1 MSFSGKVVMVTG
13 GGGGI
18 GGGIARAFSQEG
30 AAVYATDA
38 NEAKVKKVEREIRHA
53 GGTCTVE
60 RVDVR
65 SRLEVFSS
73 VERCVK
79 VLGGLDVLVSCAG
92 ILKLQK
98 FDEVTQEDWDNTMN
112 VNARGTLFA
121 DQAAATEMLR
131 RGKGG
136 KIVNIS
142 SVAGKVG
149 GVYYAAYTA
158 SKFAVIGITKC
169 LSLALADHRI
179 NVNAVCPGDIDT
191 EMSDYEFDELA
202 KIGGIS
208 VEEVRRRAA
217 EKAPLG
223 RLGLP
228 IDVANVVLFLASEK
242 SSYMTGQ
249 SLNVTGGTM
258 TF

>member
-1 MSFSGKVVMVTG
+1 MVTG

-18 GGGIARAFSQEG
+18 GGGIAKAFSQEG
-30 AAVYATDA
+30 AAVYVTDV
-38 NEAKVKKVEREIRHA
+38 NETKMKQVERELRGT
-53 GGTCTVE
+53 GGTCVAE

-65 SRLEVFSS
+65 SRAEVFSS
-73 VERCVK
+73 VEHCVK
-79 VLGGLDVLVSCAG
+79 TLGGLDILVSCAG
-92 ILKLQK
+92 ILKLQE
-98 FDEVTQEDWDNTMN
+98 FGDVTQEDWDNTMN
-112 VNARGTLFA
+112 VNARGTLFV
-121 DQAAATEMLR
+121 DQAAAAEMLR
-131 RGKGG
+131 MGKGG

-149 GVYYAAYTA
+149 GVYYTAYTA

-169 LSLALADHRI
+169 LALALAGHKI

-191 EMSDYEFDELA
+191 EMSDYEFDALA
-202 KIGGIS
+202 KIGGTS
-208 VEEVRRRAA
+208 VEEVRRQAA
-217 EKAPLG
+217 KKAPLG

-228 IDVANVVLFLASEK
+228 SDVANVVLFLASDK
-242 SSYMTGQ
+242 SNYMTGQ